1 MEELLAMSNVED
13 ILYQAYDEGIYDEVM
28 RVSKSLSTQDK
39 YKYMEVSDRMDA
51 AYQIVKDNKGKK
63 SGTHR
68 KGSK

>member
-1 MEELLAMSNVED
+1 MSNVED

-51 AYQIVKDNKGKK
+51 AYHQNQ
-63 SGTHR
+63 H
-68 KGSK
+68 